1 MGKFRENTYFF
12 LNFPYIVL
20 KTKFLVK
27 NKTSTNL
34 CRRLRRRKFYSNIV
48 LILHNYCMN
57 IVQIL
62 YKYRSN
68 IVQLLSKYC
77 TTIVQTCYIM
87 LCEYCTKYCLNN
99 VKISYINWANIIQI
113 QYKYCANILQTLS
126 LSTLIFL
133 HFFLCEAYC
142 SLYWWFHISFFW
154 N

>member
-1 MGKFRENTYFF
+1 MYLFKQNFFLKKCLKKINYFLQSGEWGNSVKILIFF

-77 TTIVQTCYIM
+77 TTIVQTLYIM

-99 VKISYINWANIIQI
+99 VKISYIN
-113 QYKYCANILQTLS
+113 
-126 LSTLIFL
+126 
-133 HFFLCEAYC
+133 
-142 SLYWWFHISFFW
+142 
-154 N
+154 